1 MSLSAVDTLVKEAE
15 QLSTDEQLLLLSRLI
30 ETLQQQRAAVTRTK
44 WQDIRGMAQSSLTG
58 VDAQSWVSET
68 RLESDSAREHQWRYT
83 Q

>member
-30 ETLQQQRAAVTRTK
+30 ETLQQQRVAVARPK
-44 WQDIRGMAQSSLTG
+44 WQDIRGTAQSSLIG
-58 VDAQSWVSET
+58 VDAQSWVSQT
-68 RLESDSAREHQWRYT
+68 RQESDSEREHQWRHT